1 MPGPVILLAGPTAS
15 GKSAMAVALARRVGG
30 VVINADSM
38 QVYRELRVVTARPTA
53 ADEATVPHRL
63 YGVIAASKACSA
75 ARWRAL
81 AMAEIEAAGGRGEVP
96 IVVGGGGL
104 YLRALVRGLAPVPD
118 VPVAA
123 RDDARAR
130 HARLGGEAFHAALAA
145 RDPAMAARLH
155 AGDTQRLIRAW
166 EVIAATGRSLADWQ
180 AVPPEDPLDAPI
192 YTVLAA
198 PERAALYAAC
208 DARFERMLADGAL
221 EEVAAL
227 DALGLDGRLPA
238 MKALGV
244 PALRRHL
251 RGEIPLVEARAAAQ
265 QATRNYAKR
274 QLTWFRHQI
283 TAELTLSGGSG
294 DARSLLEGVERFL
307 LTA

>member
-1 MPGPVILLAGPTAS
+1 MPGPVIVLAGPTAS
-15 GKSAMAVALARRVGG
+15 GKSALAMELARRVGG

-38 QVYRELRVVTARPTA
+38 QVYRELRVVTARPTP
-53 ADEATVPHRL
+53 ADEAAVPHRV
-63 YGVIAASKACSA
+63 YGVMPASEACSA
-75 ARWRAL
+75 ARWRGLAL
-81 AMAEIEAAGGRGEVP
+81 AEIETAGGRGEVP

-104 YLRALVRGLAPVPD
+104 YLRALVRGLAPVPE

-123 RDDARAR
+123 RDEARTR

-145 RDPAMAARLH
+145 RDPQMAARLQ

-180 AVPPEDPLDAPI
+180 ALPPQDPLDAPV
-192 YTVLAA
+192 YTALVA
-198 PERAALYAAC
+198 PERVALYAAC
-208 DARFERMLADGAL
+208 DARFERMLADGAMD
-221 EEVAAL
+221 EVAAL

-244 PALRRHL
+244 PALRSHL
-251 RGEIPLVEARAAAQ
+251 RGEISLGQARAAAQ

-283 TAELTLSGGSG
+283 TAELILPGGSG
-294 DARSLLEGVERFL
+294 DAQSLIEGVERFL

>member
-15 GKSAMAVALARRVGG
+15 GKSALAVALARRVGG

-38 QVYRELRVVTARPTA
+38 QVYRELRVVTARPTP
-53 ADEATVPHRL
+53 ADEAAVPHRL
-63 YGVIAASKACSA
+63 YGVMSASEACSA
-75 ARWRAL
+75 ARWRVL
-81 AMAEIEAAGGRGEVP
+81 AMAEIAAAGGRGQVP

-118 VPVAA
+118 VPPPA
-123 RDDARAR
+123 RDEARAR
-130 HARLGGEAFHAALAA
+130 HARLGGDAFHAALAE
-145 RDPAMAARLH
+145 RDPVMAARLH

-180 AVPPEDPLDAPI
+180 ALPPEDPLDAPL

-198 PERAALYAAC
+198 PERVALYAAC

-244 PALRRHL
+244 PALRSHL
-251 RGEIPLVEARAAAQ
+251 RGEIPLPQARVAAQ

-294 DARSLLEGVERFL
+294 DAQLLIEGVERFL